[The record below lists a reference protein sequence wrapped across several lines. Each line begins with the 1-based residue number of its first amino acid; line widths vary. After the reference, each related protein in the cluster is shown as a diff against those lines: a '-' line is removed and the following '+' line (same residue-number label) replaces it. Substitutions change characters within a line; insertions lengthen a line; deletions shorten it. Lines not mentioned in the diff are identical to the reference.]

1 VFLLFFWMV
10 AEVALVWEE
19 ARFVTHPIVIVE
31 SPHPE
36 IQIAEFPEQ
45 PLDPYQHIRLIAS
58 RSHP

>member
-1 VFLLFFWMV
+1 MV

-36 IQIAEFPEQ
+36 IHIAEFLEQ
-45 PLDPYQHIRLIAS
+45 RF
-58 RSHP
+58 RSLSA